1 MAILLKF
8 VHFLSI
14 VYSLFLIASGSGV
27 MATSPVVK
35 AGYYPSWALDNLSP
49 SAINTSLFTHIL
61 YAFLVPNNVTFEF
74 DISNSEAAILSNLTT
89 TLHHKNP
96 GIKVLYSIGGG
107 GVNPSPFAA
116 MASSV
121 SSRRTFIHATIEV
134 ARKYG
139 FDGVDLDWEFPE
151 STKEMDDFA
160 HLLKEWRQAIQKEA
174 RSTNKPPL
182 LLTAAVYYSAD
193 FLTYGS
199 RRSYPAASIKEN
211 LDWINVMC
219 YDYHGSWDT
228 SATGAHAALFDPRT
242 NLSSIYGLKSWIK
255 AGVPGNK
262 VVMGLPLY
270 GKTWKLKDPNL
281 HGVGAPAIG
290 VGPEGDSGKGV
301 LLFSEVEAFNKR
313 TKATIAYDVDTA
325 SVYSFVG
332 TTWVGYDDAL
342 STTVKIGFAQALG
355 LRGYFF
361 WAISYDN
368 EWKVTKQGIQSSL
381 KLSLFY
387 GVHLAPRFRKRLYM
401 FLNKTQKASHLRCV

>member
-1 MAILLKF
+1 MVSLNF
-8 VHFLSI
+8 MHFLSF
-14 VYSLFLIASGSGV
+14 VYSLCIITTGYRV
-27 MATSPVVK
+27 MASSPAVK
-35 AGYYPSWALDNLSP
+35 AGYYNSGASDNFPPL
-49 SAINTSLFTHIL
+49 AINTSLLTHVL

-74 DISNSEAAILSNLTT
+74 DISNSEAASLSNFTT

-96 GIKVLYSIGGG
+96 QVKALYSIGGG
-107 GVNPSPFAA
+107 DIDPNPFAP
-116 MASSV
+116 MASAA

-139 FDGVDLDWEFPE
+139 FDGIDLDWEFPE
-151 STKEMDDFA
+151 SSKEMDDFA
-160 HLLKEWRQAIQKEA
+160 HLLREWRHAVQREA

-219 YDYHGSWDT
+219 YDYHGSWNT
-228 SATGAHAALFDPRT
+228 SVTGAHAALFDPKT

-255 AGVPGNK
+255 AGVPGK
-262 VVMGLPLY
+262 MVVMGLPLY

-290 VGPEGDSGKGV
+290 VGPGDVGV

-325 SVYSFVG
+325 SVYSFTG

-342 STTVKIGFAQALG
+342 SITVKIGFAQALE

-368 EWKVTKQGIQSSL
+368 EWKITTQGIYSPFS
-381 KLSLFY
+381 KK
-387 GVHLAPRFRKRLYM
+387 GKKKIPET
-401 FLNKTQKASHLRCV
+401 FLILT

>member
-1 MAILLKF
+1 MASLDF

-14 VYSLFLIASGSGV
+14 VYSLFIIATGCGV
-27 MATSPVVK
+27 MALSPAVK
-35 AGYYPSWALDNLSP
+35 AGYYPSWALDNLPP
-49 SAINTSLFTHIL
+49 SAINTSLLTHVL
-61 YAFLVPNNVTFEF
+61 YAFLVPNNITFEF
-74 DISNSEAAILSNLTT
+74 DISNSEAAILSNFTT

-96 GIKVLYSIGGG
+96 HVKVLYSIGGG
-107 GVNPSPFAA
+107 GIDPNRFAA
-116 MASSV
+116 MASAA

-139 FDGVDLDWEFPE
+139 FDGLDLDWEFPE
-151 STKEMDDFA
+151 SPKEMDDFA
-160 HLLKEWRQAIQKEA
+160 HLLKEWRHAIQEEA
-174 RSTNKPPL
+174 RGTNRPPL
-182 LLTAAVYYSAD
+182 LLTAAVYYSAE
-193 FLTYGS
+193 FLVYGS
-199 RRSYPAASIKEN
+199 HRSYPTASIKEN

-219 YDYHGSWDT
+219 YDYHGSWNT
-228 SATGAHAALFDPRT
+228 LVTGAHAALFDPRT

-290 VGPEGDSGKGV
+290 VGPGDDGV

-332 TTWVGYDDAL
+332 TTWIGYDDAL
-342 STTVKIGFAQALG
+342 SITVKIGFAQALG

-368 EWKVTKQGIQSSL
+368 EWKVTAKGILLSIPCFIL
-381 KLSLFY
+381 K
-387 GVHLAPRFRKRLYM
+387 GKCHLTVA
-401 FLNKTQKASHLRCV
+401 H